1 MKKTLLHKSITG
13 ILLTGILFASCKKD
27 ENLAPMRQFM
37 PSGEIGSS
45 SGESTVKL
53 TWKAAIN
60 AAPKTKYKVIVSRD
74 TLFTNGPEF
83 TYTTDTSGITL
94 TDVDLLVRTTYYAR
108 VQTLSADSTLNS
120 NWLRS
125 GKFGILG
132 EQIFQPLTSNDITD
146 IAVQLKWKQQAD
158 LTRIVIVPV
167 GGGTAISV
175 NLAAGDIA
183 AAQKIVSG
191 LTGNKEYIAEIFKG
205 TLSKGLVNFTTKP
218 ALTGSNIIDLRGIT
232 DRPSVLTDTLPLIAD
247 GSTVILKRGYTYPV
261 SAAFSLSKAVTI
273 VSGYDFSNELA
284 VIDMISNFNVAAGST
299 ISQLSFKDVFI
310 KGNSY
315 SGGYIFNVSNA
326 CSIGRM
332 SFEGV
337 RTGIFRGMVRLQSA
351 AINIT
356 DFLID
361 NSIIDSVGN
370 YGIVS
375 VDNVLCKIENIAIK
389 NSTIFRTEKMVTSR
403 QNSTSCLIENCTI
416 NQGPLGGN
424 YLVDYSTSGTN
435 NVTNGV
441 IVRNTIMGIGKSN
454 AGNTSPRGVRASATT
469 TISSS
474 NVYAT
479 SDYVNAS
486 NPLPT
491 VIAYAGLS
499 TALWLDPLNGDFK
512 IKDNTF
518 AGATSAGDPRWR

>member
-1 MKKTLLHKSITG
+1 MKKTLLHRSITG
-13 ILLTGILFASCKKD
+13 LLLTGILFASCKKD
-27 ENLAPMRQFM
+27 ENLGPMRQFM

-60 AAPKTKYKVIVSRD
+60 AAPKTIYKVIVSRD

-94 TDVDLLVRTTYYAR
+94 TDADLLVRTTYYAR
-108 VQTLSADSTLNS
+108 VQTQGPDSTLNS

-158 LTRIVIVPV
+158 LTRIVLVPV
-167 GGGTAISV
+167 AGGTAITV
-175 NLAAGDIA
+175 NLAPADIT

-191 LTGNKEYIAEIFKG
+191 LTGGKEYIAEIFKG

-218 ALTGSNIIDLRGIT
+218 SLTGSNIIDLRGIT
-232 DRPSVLTDTLPLIAD
+232 DRPSVLADTLPLIAD
-247 GSTVILKRGYTYPV
+247 GSTVILKRGFTYPI
-261 SAAFSLSKAVTI
+261 ATALNLSKAVTI
-273 VSGYDFSNELA
+273 VSGYDFSTELA
-284 VIDMISNFNVAAGST
+284 VIDMISNFNITAGSN
-299 ISQLSFKDVFI
+299 ISLLSFKDVFI
-310 KGNSY
+310 KGNNY
-315 SGGYIFNVSNA
+315 AGGYIFNVSNA
-326 CSIGRM
+326 CSITKM

-337 RTGIFRGMVRLQSA
+337 HTGIFRGMVRLQNA
-351 AINIT
+351 AMNIT

-370 YGIVS
+370 YGVVV
-375 VDNVLCKIENIAIK
+375 VDNVLCKIENITIR
-389 NSTIFRTEKMVTSR
+389 NSTIFRTEKVVTSR

-424 YLVDYSTSGTN
+424 YLVDYSTAGTN
-435 NVTNGV
+435 NVTNGI
-441 IVRNTIMGIGKSN
+441 IVRNTIMGIGKNN
-454 AGNTSPRGVRASATT
+454 AGSTTPRGVRANASTT
-469 TISSS
+469 VSSS
-474 NVYAT
+474 NVYTT
-479 SDYVNAS
+479 SDYVNQS

-491 VIAYAGLS
+491 VIAYPGLS
-499 TALWLDPLNGDFK
+499 TSLWQDPLNGNFK